1 MTLQGFQFLQ
11 IASQV
16 ATKESHSKLFCAFYD
31 VFIKDFAGK
40 SKKTYCVLRLFVMS
54 RRLQFNFLEGLDYE
68 IGGGHFGKAYLVKEK
83 SGPWNNR

>member
-40 SKKTYCVLRLFVMS
+40 SKKLIVFYACLLGT
-54 RRLQFNFLEGLDYE
+54 EGCDLT
-68 IGGGHFGKAYLVKEK
+68 F
-83 SGPWNNR
+83 